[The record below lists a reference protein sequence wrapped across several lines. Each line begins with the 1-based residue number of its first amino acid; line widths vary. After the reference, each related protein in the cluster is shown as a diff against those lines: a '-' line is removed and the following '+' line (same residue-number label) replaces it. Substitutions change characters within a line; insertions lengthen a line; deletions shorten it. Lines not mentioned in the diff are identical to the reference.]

1 MSIFFY
7 EGKEYFIPGHLI
19 RKHCFE
25 TEDNDYG
32 ITTCYYYK
40 KKKRNIYG
48 TTTEKERKDLREE
61 GIELTTIPWIE
72 NKEN

>member
-32 ITTCYYYK
+32 ITTVFQVALPK
-40 KKKRNIYG
+40 TLPG
-48 TTTEKERKDLREE
+48 S
-61 GIELTTIPWIE
+61 
-72 NKEN
+72 